1 MKTEKMVMGVEHWVE
16 RKVEY
21 WEGLSIGKG
30 NVDHSFSLEIDAP
43 PIYPTL
49 NPHSQHSTH
58 LILHLSQCSILP
70 ILHLSQCS
78 ILPIL
83 HHSHVLSI
91 LPILHHPHHSQCSI
105 YILPMLHHS
114 QCSIPSQ
121 YYSTQLILYSS
132 R

>member
-49 NPHSQHSTH
+49 DPHSQHSTH

-83 HHSHVLSI
+83 HHSHVLSSQSSTTPTTPSVLYI
-91 LPILHHPHHSQCSI
+91 SSQCSTT
-105 YILPMLHHS
+105 LNAL
-114 QCSIPSQ
+114 PSQ